1 MNSQHHNTA
10 EHAQAS
16 SIAQAIHALNNCLQA
31 SISDACWSWLNT
43 RRRTLKTDFSDKA
56 LHITLGM
63 IPRKLGREDLQVDSH
78 LQASMQTLIPGWKP
92 QLWSV
97 DTAARVLVITD
108 LANSG
113 RNDFGELY
121 TELCRTADL
130 NEQIALYQATALLE
144 PSEALDQALGDGL
157 RTSIQAVFEAIA
169 HNNPYPSRAFD
180 THRWNHMVLKALFI
194 DSTLHPIVGLDERA
208 NTELATIL
216 CDYAHERW
224 AAGRTVTPELWRCVG
239 PHTQTDDQLNDLLR
253 ALNDNTPGSAEGALL
268 ALSAGGQLAH
278 LLPGLTV
285 EHQELLRSV
294 TAGDVS
300 WSTVYSTYIKP
311 SN

>member
-1 MNSQHHNTA
+1 MTSTHPGMANDIQPSA
-10 EHAQAS
+10 IVQAT
-16 SIAQAIHALNNCLQA
+16 QALNDCLKS
-31 SISDACWSWLNT
+31 SISDDCWSWLAG
-43 RRRTLKTDFSDKA
+43 RRELLNNDYSDKA

-63 IPRKLGREDLQVDSH
+63 IPRKLGREDLQVGKT
-78 LQASMQTLIPGWKP
+78 LQASLHALLPGWTP
-92 QLWSV
+92 HLWSV

-113 RNDFGELY
+113 RNDFGLLY

-194 DSTLHPIVGLDERA
+194 DSTLHPIVGLDERG
-208 NTELATIL
+208 NSELATIL

-224 AAGRTVTPELWRCVG
+224 AAGRPVTPELWRCVG
-239 PHTQTDDQLNDLLR
+239 PYAKTDQQLSDLLR
-253 ALNDNTPGSAEGALL
+253 ALNDTTPGSAEGALL
-268 ALSAGGQLAH
+268 ALSSSEKLTH
-278 LLPGLTV
+278 LLPTLTA
-285 EHQELLRSV
+285 EHQQLLHSV

-311 SN
+311 ST